1 MILQWH
7 YATPFG
13 VQFSQNQAFYVCA
26 NALPAGD
33 YYFEIGTNWGNNCHA
48 GYKYKFTTTQT
59 IPAGGQIQL
68 GKSNSETS
76 ALPDT
81 ASSQW
86 RVRTYS
92 SADSQTPLEILT
104 LEEYTSGTP
113 TGTSLG
119 SLTSSTKY
127 NTVLNNLYSSGY
139 GHNRWKNSAVRQFL
153 NSDATKGN
161 WFTIPDDDVF
171 VRKPDQLASKDGF
184 LKGVEADLL
193 AVIKPIKVAT
203 AINTNRDSEVG
214 TWDYTYD
221 KFFLPSMEQV
231 YCNPQISGEGAYW
244 EYWKQKS
251 GTNTP
256 NAQYSTNANMITY
269 AVENHSSA
277 QTVRLRSAYRDVS
290 SYAWYVVASG
300 SVDGNYGTNV
310 YRFAPACVIC

>member
-1 MILQWH
+1 M
-7 YATPFG
+7 
-13 VQFSQNQAFYVCA
+13 
-26 NALPAGD
+26 
-33 YYFEIGTNWGNNCHA
+33 
-48 GYKYKFTTTQT
+48 
-59 IPAGGQIQL
+59 
-68 GKSNSETS
+68 
-76 ALPDT
+76 PDT
-81 ASSQW
+81 APSQW

-153 NSDATKGN
+153 NSNEEKGN
-161 WFTIPDDDVF
+161 WYANPSDDVF
-171 VRKPDQLASKDGF
+171 ARKPDQLASKDGF
-184 LKGVEADLL
+184 LRGIDADLL

-214 TWDYTYD
+214 TWDYTFD

-269 AVENHSSA
+269 AMENHSSA
-277 QTVRLRSAYRDVS
+277 QTVRLRSAGRGASNSTWFVYS
-290 SYAWYVVASG
+290 SGYIIHG
-300 SVDGNYGTNV
+300 GTATYSN
-310 YRFAPACVIC
+310 RFAPACVIC